1 VKQSPHLKQSEGERE
16 RVAIGE
22 REEGEDR
29 ERRCKDGTEKVDLAT
44 APKEAADQGRKE
56 EAAGKTRRRE
66 GKGLNFTLVK
76 VSNSNVA

>member
-1 VKQSPHLKQSEGERE
+1 M
-16 RVAIGE
+16 
-22 REEGEDR
+22 
-29 ERRCKDGTEKVDLAT
+29 AT

-76 VSNSNVA
+76 VSNSNVGENYR